1 MAKKVAADPNSSTFV
16 NNQAL
21 ISDLEFAPFEGHW
34 HRPVKT
40 SIARKDGRTVPVQAF
55 ADLGKLLDSLPPDAK
70 MRQKYPDLR
79 PRSLKAKQGQQ
90 SGDTG
95 PQTRKDEE
103 LRNVEVTAWICA
115 VKYEWGKTGDNDF
128 HVILSNNAAAGAG
141 SKFMTAEVSALPVV
155 KAATKANPKPAI
167 DTKSPDYAVLL
178 RARKQLV
185 SLFPNHRLTETFYKP
200 ARPIKVTVTGSL
212 HFDGDHTA
220 GVKDSPGPDGM
231 KPATVWEIHPV
242 SNLAKA

>member
-1 MAKKVAADPNSSTFV
+1 MAKKVTANPKSPTLI

-21 ISDLEFAPFEGHW
+21 ISDPEFAPFEGHW
-34 HRPVKT
+34 RRPVKT
-40 SIARKDGRTVPVQAF
+40 SIARRDGQIVRVQKF
-55 ADLGKLLDSLPPDAK
+55 DDLGNLLASLPSDAE
-70 MRQKYPDLR
+70 MRQQHKDLN
-79 PRSLKAKQGQQ
+79 PRSLKAKQAQQ

-103 LRNVEVTAWICA
+103 LRNVQVTAWVCA

-128 HVILSNNAAAGAG
+128 HVILSSNATAGAG
-141 SKFMTAEVSALPVV
+141 AKFMTIEVSALPVK
-155 KAATKANPKPAI
+155 KAATKTTKPTI
-167 DTKSPDYAVLL
+167 DTKSPDYAALL
-178 RARKQLV
+178 KARKQLV
-185 SLFPNHRLTETFYKP
+185 GLFPDHRLTETFFKP
-200 ARPIKVTVTGSL
+200 PRPIKVTVTGSL

-220 GVKDSPGPDGM
+220 GGKDGPGPDGM